1 MAVPAATPDDITEWQ
16 MYVAKGL
23 TYLGLFEFIAARDS
37 GELVLNGDDPDPDLA
52 YDERML

>member
-37 GELVLNGDDPDPDLA
+37 GELVLNGDDPDLA